1 MTRSALSIAAAI
13 LLAAL
18 PAIADEAVRAGDLRI
33 DGAWARATPEA
44 ARQGA
49 AYLTVRNDSPTG
61 DRLIGARTPAAARA
75 ELHTHTH
82 DGGVMRM
89 REVPAIEVEPGAAIA
104 LAPGG
109 HHIMLID
116 LAAPLRDGARFPL
129 TLRFERAGDV
139 VVQIPVRRGPP
150 AGSPPH
156 SGH

>member
-1 MTRSALSIAAAI
+1 MTRAALSIAAAI

-18 PAIADEAVRAGDLRI
+18 PAVADEAVRAGELRI

-49 AYLTVRNDSPTG
+49 AYLTVHNDGRTG

-75 ELHTHTH
+75 ELHTHRH
-82 DGGVMRM
+82 EDGVMRM
-89 REVPAIEVEPGAAIA
+89 REVPAIEVGPGATTA

-129 TLRFERAGDV
+129 TLRFERAGEV
-139 VVQIPVRRGPP
+139 VVQVPVRRSPP
-150 AGSPPH
+150 AGSPRH